1 MSSAI
6 SFQVSKKGV
15 LINLN
20 FESKF
25 SDVKKELMDHVNK
38 ADNFF
43 AGADIYLNITGH
55 CLKLEEL
62 SELVNIIKKYNDIN
76 EVYIDNNFEQKK
88 TTINKKKNE
97 IKNEIK
103 NKKDTLLIEKT
114 IRSGQRVK
122 YPTNVVIM
130 GDINPGAEVIAGGD
144 IIVLGKL
151 KGVVHAGADGSYDA
165 KIFAMYLEATQLR
178 IANVISRSPD
188 EHKKNSKYD
197 AEIAYLKNGKIIV
210 ENYNN

>member
-1 MSSAI
+1 MSPAI
-6 SFQVSKKGV
+6 SFQVRQKGV
-15 LINLN
+15 VINLD
-20 FESKF
+20 SDKKF
-25 SDVKKELMDHVNK
+25 VDIKKELVKHVNK
-38 ADNFF
+38 ANNFF

-55 CLKLEEL
+55 RFKLEEVT
-62 SELVNIIKKYNDIN
+62 ELIKIIKDYNDIN
-76 EVYIDNNFEQKK
+76 EVYIDN
-88 TTINKKKNE
+88 TIENNETELNKKKTE
-97 IKNEIK
+97 IE

-130 GDINPGAEVIAGGD
+130 GDINPGAVVIAGGD

-151 KGVVHAGADGSYDA
+151 KGVVHAGANGNYDA

-188 EHKKNSKYD
+188 ENKKKNEYE

-210 ENYNN
+210 ENYNK